1 MPASFLKGVL
11 RRMAK
16 SPKMGNI
23 SGREKIAILM
33 VALGNEVAAEV
44 YKRLDDTTI
53 ELITL
58 EIANLRK
65 ITPDLKLEV
74 MKEAQEVL
82 MAREFMAR
90 GGVEYAR
97 DILERALGPERAQNL
112 LTRITASLQV
122 RPFDFMRHT
131 DAQQVLSFIQGEHP
145 QTIALILSY
154 LEAPQAALI
163 ISGLP
168 AVMQAEVAKRIAK
181 MDRITPE
188 VLREVERV
196 LERKLSTVM
205 GQDFTLAGGI
215 DAVVAIIN
223 SADRGTERNIMEY
236 LEEND
241 PELAEEIKKRL
252 FVFEDIIRLDDRSL
266 QRVLREVDMKEL
278 GLALK
283 GATEELRGK
292 FFKNMSKRAAEM
304 LQEDMDFMGPVRVKD
319 VEDSQ
324 QKVVNVVR
332 SLEEAGEIIIASG
345 GEDELVV

>member
-1 MPASFLKGVL
+1 
-11 RRMAK
+11 MAK
-16 SPKMGNI
+16 SN
-23 SGREKIAILM
+23 SSVSNREKIAVLM
-33 VALGNEVAAEV
+33 VALGNDIAAEV
-44 YKRLDDTTI
+44 YKKLDDTAI

-58 EIANLRK
+58 EVANLRK
-65 ITPDLKLEV
+65 VTPELKLEV
-74 MKEAQEVL
+74 LKEAQEVL

-90 GGVEYAR
+90 GGVDYAR
-97 DILERALGPERAQNL
+97 DVLERALGPERAQNL
-112 LTRITASLQV
+112 LARITASLQV

-131 DAQQVLSFIQGEHP
+131 DPQQVLGFIQGEHP

-154 LEAPQAALI
+154 LEAPQAAMIL
-163 ISGLP
+163 SGLP
-168 AVMQAEVAKRIAK
+168 AVLQAEVAKRIAR

-205 GQDFTLAGGI
+205 GQDFTMAGGI
-215 DAVVAIIN
+215 DAVVAIVN
-223 SADRGTERNIMEY
+223 SSDRTTERNIMEH

-283 GATEELRGK
+283 GATEELRTK

-304 LQEDMDFMGPVRVKD
+304 LQEDMDYMGPVRVKD
-319 VEDSQ
+319 VEESQ
-324 QKVVNVVR
+324 QKVVNIVR
-332 SLEEAGEIIIASG
+332 GLEEQGEIVIASG

>member
-1 MPASFLKGVL
+1 
-11 RRMAK
+11 MAK
-16 SPKMGNI
+16 TPRVSSVSN
-23 SGREKIAILM
+23 REKIAVLM
-33 VALGNEVAAEV
+33 VALGNDIAAEV
-44 YKRLDDTTI
+44 YKLLDDTTI

-58 EIANLRK
+58 EIANLKK
-65 ITPDLKLEV
+65 ITSELKLEV
-74 MKEAQEVL
+74 MKEAQEIL

-97 DILERALGPERAQNL
+97 DVLERALGVERAQNL

-131 DAQQVLSFIQGEHP
+131 DPQQALSFIQGEHP

-154 LEAPQAALI
+154 LEAGQAALI

-168 AVMQAEVAKRIAK
+168 AVMQAEVARRIAK

-188 VLREVERV
+188 ILREVERV
-196 LERKLSTVM
+196 LERKLSTIM

-215 DAVVAIIN
+215 DAVVALIN
-223 SADRGTERNIMEY
+223 SADRTTERNIMEY

-283 GATEELRGK
+283 GATEELRVK

-304 LQEDMDFMGPVRVKD
+304 LQEDMDYMGPVRVKD
-319 VEDSQ
+319 VEESQ

-332 SLEEAGEIIIASG
+332 ALEEAGEIVVAAG

>member
-1 MPASFLKGVL
+1 
-11 RRMAK
+11 MAK
-16 SPKMGNI
+16 STRVSSVSN
-23 SGREKIAILM
+23 REKIAVLM
-33 VALGNEVAAEV
+33 VALGNDIAAEV
-44 YKRLDDTTI
+44 YKLLDDTTI

-65 ITPDLKLEV
+65 ITPELKLEV
-74 MKEAQEVL
+74 MKEAQEIL

-90 GGVEYAR
+90 GGVDYAR
-97 DILERALGPERAQNL
+97 DVLERALGPERAQNL

-131 DAQQVLSFIQGEHP
+131 DPQQVLGFIQGEHP

-154 LEAPQAALI
+154 LDSNQAASI

-223 SADRGTERNIMEY
+223 SADRTTERNIMEY

-283 GATEELRGK
+283 GATEELRLK

-304 LQEDMDFMGPVRVKD
+304 LQEDMDYMGPVRVKD
-319 VEDSQ
+319 VEEAQ

-332 SLEEAGEIIIASG
+332 ALEEAGEIVVATG

>member
-1 MPASFLKGVL
+1 
-11 RRMAK
+11 MAK
-16 SPKMGNI
+16 SNSAA
-23 SGREKIAILM
+23 SGGVSSREKIAVLM
-33 VALGNEVAAEV
+33 VSLGNEVAAEV
-44 YKRLDDTTI
+44 YKKLDDPTI

-65 ITPDLKLEV
+65 VSPEIKLQVLKD
-74 MKEAQEVL
+74 AQEVL

-90 GGVEYAR
+90 GGVDYAR
-97 DILERALGPERAQNL
+97 DVLERALGPERAQNL
-112 LTRITASLQV
+112 LARITASLQV

-131 DAQQVLSFIQGEHP
+131 DAQQILSFIQGEHP

-154 LEAPQAALI
+154 LDPSQAAMIL
-163 ISGLP
+163 SGLSP
-168 AVMQAEVAKRIAK
+168 NLQAEVAKRIAR

-205 GQDFTLAGGI
+205 GQDFTMAGGI
-215 DAVVAIIN
+215 DAVVSLIN
-223 SADRGTERNIMEY
+223 SADRTTERNIMEY

-252 FVFEDIIRLDDRSL
+252 FVFEDILRLDDRAL
-266 QRVLREVDMKEL
+266 QRIMREVDMKDL
-278 GLALK
+278 SLALK
-283 GATEELRGK
+283 GATEELKAK

-304 LQEDMDFMGPVRVKD
+304 LKEDMDYMGPVRVKD
-319 VEDSQ
+319 VEEAQ

-332 SLEEAGEIIIASG
+332 GLEEQGEIVIATG

>member
-1 MPASFLKGVL
+1 
-11 RRMAK
+11 
-16 SPKMGNI
+16 
-23 SGREKIAILM
+23 
-33 VALGNEVAAEV
+33 
-44 YKRLDDTTI
+44 
-53 ELITL
+53 
-58 EIANLRK
+58 
-65 ITPDLKLEV
+65 
-74 MKEAQEVL
+74 MKEAQEIL

-97 DILERALGPERAQNL
+97 DVLERALGPERAQNL

-122 RPFDFMRHT
+122 KPFDFMRHT
-131 DAQQVLSFIQGEHP
+131 DAQQILSFIQGEHP

-154 LEAPQAALI
+154 LEPVQAALI

-223 SADRGTERNIMEY
+223 SADRATERNIMEY

-283 GATEELRGK
+283 GATEELRSK

-304 LQEDMDFMGPVRVKD
+304 LQEDMDYMGPVRVKD
-319 VEDSQ
+319 VEESQ

-332 SLEEAGEIIIASG
+332 ALEEAGEIVVASG

>member
-1 MPASFLKGVL
+1 VSNV
-11 RRMAK
+11 
-16 SPKMGNI
+16 SN
-23 SGREKIAILM
+23 REKIAVLM
-33 VALGNEVAAEV
+33 VALGNDIAAEV
-44 YKRLDDTTI
+44 YKVLDDTAI

-65 ITPDLKLEV
+65 ITPELKLDV
-74 MKEAQEVL
+74 MKEAQEIL

-90 GGVEYAR
+90 GGVDYAR
-97 DILERALGPERAQNL
+97 DVLERALGPERAQNL

-131 DAQQVLSFIQGEHP
+131 DAQQVLGFIQGEHP

-154 LEAPQAALI
+154 LDAPQAAMI

-168 AVMQAEVAKRIAK
+168 AVMQAEVAKRIAR

-215 DAVVAIIN
+215 DAVVTIIN
-223 SADRGTERNIMEY
+223 SADRTTERNIMEY

-283 GATEELRGK
+283 GATEELRVK

-304 LQEDMDFMGPVRVKD
+304 LQEDMDYMGPVRVKD
-319 VEDSQ
+319 VEESQ
-324 QKVVNVVR
+324 QKVVNEVR
-332 SLEEAGEIIIASG
+332 ALEEAGEIVVASG

>member
-1 MPASFLKGVL
+1 
-11 RRMAK
+11 MAK
-16 SPKMGNI
+16 SNSSI
-23 SGREKIAILM
+23 SNREKIAVLM
-33 VALGNEVAAEV
+33 VALGNDIAAEV
-44 YKRLDDTTI
+44 YKKLDDTAI

-58 EIANLRK
+58 EVANLRK
-65 ITPDLKLEV
+65 VTPELKLEV
-74 MKEAQEVL
+74 LKEAQEVL

-90 GGVEYAR
+90 GGVDYAR
-97 DILERALGPERAQNL
+97 DVLERALGPERAQNL
-112 LTRITASLQV
+112 LARITASLQV

-131 DAQQVLSFIQGEHP
+131 DPQQVLGFIQGEHP

-154 LEAPQAALI
+154 LEAPQAAMIL
-163 ISGLP
+163 SGLP
-168 AVMQAEVAKRIAK
+168 AVMQAEVAKRIAR

-205 GQDFTLAGGI
+205 GQDFTMAGGI
-215 DAVVAIIN
+215 DAVVAIVN
-223 SADRGTERNIMEY
+223 SADRTTERNIMEH

-283 GATEELRGK
+283 GATEELRTK

-304 LQEDMDFMGPVRVKD
+304 LQEDMDYMGPVRVKD
-319 VEDSQ
+319 VEESQ
-324 QKVVNVVR
+324 QKVVNIVR
-332 SLEEAGEIIIASG
+332 GLEEQGEIVIASG

>member
-1 MPASFLKGVL
+1 
-11 RRMAK
+11 MAK
-16 SPKMGNI
+16 STKVSSI
-23 SGREKIAILM
+23 SNREKIAVLM
-33 VALGNEVAAEV
+33 VALGNEIAADV
-44 YKRLDDTTI
+44 YKQLDDATI

-65 ITPDLKLEV
+65 VTPELKLDV
-74 MKEAQEVL
+74 MKEAQEIL

-97 DILERALGPERAQNL
+97 DVLERALGPERAQNL

-122 RPFDFMRHT
+122 RPFDFMRNT
-131 DAQQVLSFIQGEHP
+131 DPQQVLGFIQGEHP

-154 LEAPQAALI
+154 LDSGQAAMI

-223 SADRGTERNIMEY
+223 SADRATERNIMEY

-266 QRVLREVDMKEL
+266 QRVLREVEMKEL

-283 GATEELRGK
+283 GATEELRSK

-304 LQEDMDFMGPVRVKD
+304 LQEDMDYMGPVRVKD
-319 VEDSQ
+319 VEEAQ

-332 SLEEAGEIIIASG
+332 ALEEAGEIVVAVG

>member
-1 MPASFLKGVL
+1 
-11 RRMAK
+11 MAK
-16 SPKMGNI
+16 AGGKSLNGKER
-23 SGREKIAILM
+23 SAILM
-33 VALGNEVAAEV
+33 VALGNEVAADI
-44 YKRLDDTTI
+44 YKKLDDSTI
-53 ELITL
+53 EIVTL

-65 ITPDLKLEV
+65 VTPEMRLEV
-74 MKEAQEVL
+74 LKEAQEML
-82 MAREFMAR
+82 LAREYMSR

-97 DILERALGPERAQNL
+97 DILERALGPERAQSL
-112 LTRITASLQV
+112 LSRITASLQV

-131 DAQQVLSFIQGEHP
+131 DPQQLLGFIQGEHP

-154 LEAPQAALI
+154 LEPEQAAQVI
-163 ISGLP
+163 GGL
-168 AVMQAEVAKRIAK
+168 AASLQAEVAKRIAR

-215 DAVVAIIN
+215 DAIVNIIN
-223 SADRGTERNIMEY
+223 NADRATERNIMEH

-241 PELAEEIKKRL
+241 PELAEEIKRRL
-252 FVFEDIIRLDDRSL
+252 FVFEDISKMDDRSL
-266 QRVLREVDMKEL
+266 QRVLREVEMKEL

-292 FFKNMSKRAAEM
+292 FFRNMSKRAAEM
-304 LQEDMDFMGPVRVKD
+304 LKEDMDYMGPVRVRD
-319 VEDSQ
+319 VEESQ

-332 SLEEAGEIIIASG
+332 ALEDTGEIIISRG
-345 GEDELVV
+345 GEEELVV

>member
-1 MPASFLKGVL
+1 
-11 RRMAK
+11 MAK
-16 SPKMGNI
+16 SPRINNI

-33 VALGNEVAAEV
+33 VALGNEIAAEV
-44 YKRLDDTTI
+44 YKLLDDTTI

-131 DAQQVLSFIQGEHP
+131 DAQQVLSFIQNEHP

-154 LEAPQAALI
+154 LEASQAAMI

-205 GQDFTLAGGI
+205 GQDFTMAGGI

-223 SADRGTERNIMEY
+223 SADRATERNIMEY

-304 LQEDMDFMGPVRVKD
+304 LQEDMDYMGPVRVKD

-332 SLEEAGEIIIASG
+332 SLEEAGEIVIASG

>member
-1 MPASFLKGVL
+1 MPNKRSSLL
-11 RRMAK
+11 
-16 SPKMGNI
+16 
-23 SGREKIAILM
+23 GREKVAVLM
-33 VALGNEVAAEV
+33 VILGNEIASEI
-44 YKRLDDTTI
+44 YKLLDDTSI
-53 ELITL
+53 EITTL

-65 ITPDLKLEV
+65 VPPELKLEV
-74 MKEAQEVL
+74 MKEAQEIL

-112 LTRITASLQV
+112 LGRVTASLQV

-131 DAQQVLSFIQGEHP
+131 DPQQVLGFIQGEHP
-145 QTIALILSY
+145 QTIALIMSY
-154 LEAPQAALI
+154 LEPPQAALI

-168 AVMQAEVAKRIAK
+168 AVMQAEVAKRIAR

-188 VLREVERV
+188 ILREVERV

-205 GQDFTLAGGI
+205 GQDFTLAGGV

-223 SADRGTERNIMEY
+223 SADRATERNIMEY

-252 FVFEDIIRLDDRSL
+252 FVFEDILRLDDRSL
-266 QRVLREVDMKEL
+266 QRVLREVELKEL

-283 GATEELRGK
+283 GATDELRNK

-304 LQEDMDFMGPVRVKD
+304 LKEDMDFMGPVRVKD
-319 VEDSQ
+319 VEESQ
-324 QKVVNVVR
+324 QKIVNAVR
-332 SLEEAGEIIIASG
+332 SLEEAGEIVIATG
-345 GEDELVV
+345 GEDELLV

>member
-1 MPASFLKGVL
+1 MPNK
-11 RRMAK
+11 K
-16 SPKMGNI
+16 SNLL
-23 SGREKIAILM
+23 GREKVAVLM
-33 VALGNEVAAEV
+33 VTLGNEIASEI
-44 YKRLDDTTI
+44 YKLLDDTSI
-53 ELITL
+53 EIVTL

-65 ITPDLKLEV
+65 VPPELKLDV
-74 MKEAQEVL
+74 MKEAQEIL

-112 LTRITASLQV
+112 LSRVTASLQV

-131 DAQQVLSFIQGEHP
+131 DPQQVLGFIQGEHP
-145 QTIALILSY
+145 QTIALIMSY
-154 LEAPQAALI
+154 LDPAQAALI

-188 VLREVERV
+188 ILREVERV

-205 GQDFTLAGGI
+205 GQDFTLAGGV

-223 SADRGTERNIMEY
+223 SADRTTERNIMEY

-252 FVFEDIIRLDDRSL
+252 FVFEDILRLDDRSL
-266 QRVLREVDMKEL
+266 QRVLREVELKEL

-283 GATEELRGK
+283 GATEDLREK
-292 FFKNMSKRAAEM
+292 FFRNMSKRAAEM
-304 LQEDMDFMGPVRVKD
+304 LKEDMDFMGPVRVKD
-319 VEDSQ
+319 VEESQ
-324 QKVVNVVR
+324 QKIVNVVR
-332 SLEEAGEIIIASG
+332 SLEEAGEIVIASG
-345 GEDELVV
+345 GGESELVV

>member
-1 MPASFLKGVL
+1 
-11 RRMAK
+11 MAK
-16 SPKMGNI
+16 SNSSI
-23 SGREKIAILM
+23 SSREKIAVLM
-33 VALGNEVAAEV
+33 VALGNDIAAEV
-44 YKRLDDTTI
+44 YKKLDDTAI

-58 EIANLRK
+58 EVANLRK
-65 ITPDLKLEV
+65 VTPELKLEV
-74 MKEAQEVL
+74 LKEAQEIL

-90 GGVEYAR
+90 GGVDYAR
-97 DILERALGPERAQNL
+97 DVLERALGPERAQNL
-112 LTRITASLQV
+112 LARITASLQV

-131 DAQQVLSFIQGEHP
+131 DPQQVLGFIQGEHP

-154 LEAPQAALI
+154 LEAPQAAMIL
-163 ISGLP
+163 SGLP
-168 AVMQAEVAKRIAK
+168 AVLQAEVAKRIAR

-205 GQDFTLAGGI
+205 GQDFTMAGGI
-215 DAVVAIIN
+215 DAVVAIVN
-223 SADRGTERNIMEY
+223 SSDRTTERNIMEH

-283 GATEELRGK
+283 GATEDLRTK

-304 LQEDMDFMGPVRVKD
+304 LQEDMDYMGPVRVKD
-319 VEDSQ
+319 VEESQ

-332 SLEEAGEIIIASG
+332 GLEEQGEIIIASG

>member
-1 MPASFLKGVL
+1 
-11 RRMAK
+11 MAK
-16 SPKMGNI
+16 SNSSI
-23 SGREKIAILM
+23 SSREKIAVLM
-33 VALGNEVAAEV
+33 VALGNDIAAEV
-44 YKRLDDTTI
+44 YKKLDDTAI

-58 EIANLRK
+58 EVANLRK
-65 ITPDLKLEV
+65 VTPELKLEV
-74 MKEAQEVL
+74 LKEAQEIL

-90 GGVEYAR
+90 GGVDYAR
-97 DILERALGPERAQNL
+97 DVLERALGPERAQNL
-112 LTRITASLQV
+112 LARITASLQV

-131 DAQQVLSFIQGEHP
+131 DPQQVLGFIQGEHP

-154 LEAPQAALI
+154 LEAPQAAMIL
-163 ISGLP
+163 SGLP
-168 AVMQAEVAKRIAK
+168 AVMQAEVAKRIAR

-205 GQDFTLAGGI
+205 GQDFTMAGGI
-215 DAVVAIIN
+215 DAVVAIVN
-223 SADRGTERNIMEY
+223 SSDRTTERNIMEH

-283 GATEELRGK
+283 GATEDLRTK

-304 LQEDMDFMGPVRVKD
+304 LQEDMDYMGPVRVKD
-319 VEDSQ
+319 VEESQ
-324 QKVVNVVR
+324 QKVVNIVR
-332 SLEEAGEIIIASG
+332 GLEEQGEIVIASG

>member
-1 MPASFLKGVL
+1 
-11 RRMAK
+11 MAK
-16 SPKMGNI
+16 AAVRSNNV
-23 SGREKIAILM
+23 SNREKIAVLM
-33 VALGNEVAAEV
+33 VALGNDIAAEV
-44 YKRLDDTTI
+44 YKQLDDPTI

-58 EIANLRK
+58 EVANLKK

-74 MKEAQEVL
+74 MKEAQEIL

-97 DILERALGPERAQNL
+97 EVLERALGPERAQNL

-131 DAQQVLSFIQGEHP
+131 DPQQVLGFIQGEHP

-154 LEAPQAALI
+154 LDAPQAAMF

-168 AVMQAEVAKRIAK
+168 AVMQAEVSKRIAK

-223 SADRGTERNIMEY
+223 SADRTTERNIMEY

-283 GATEELRGK
+283 GATEELRVK

-304 LQEDMDFMGPVRVKD
+304 LQEDMDYMGPVRVKD
-319 VEDSQ
+319 GEESQ
-324 QKVVNVVR
+324 QKVVNAVR
-332 SLEEAGEIIIASG
+332 ALEEAGEIVVAAG

>member
-1 MPASFLKGVL
+1 
-11 RRMAK
+11 MAK
-16 SPKMGNI
+16 SNSSI
-23 SGREKIAILM
+23 SSREKIAVLM
-33 VALGNEVAAEV
+33 VALGNDIAAEV
-44 YKRLDDTTI
+44 YKKLDDTAI

-58 EIANLRK
+58 EVANLRK
-65 ITPDLKLEV
+65 VTPELKLEV
-74 MKEAQEVL
+74 LKEAQEIL

-90 GGVEYAR
+90 GGVDYAR
-97 DILERALGPERAQNL
+97 DVLERALGPERAQNL
-112 LTRITASLQV
+112 LARITASLQV

-131 DAQQVLSFIQGEHP
+131 DPQQVLGFIQGEHP

-154 LEAPQAALI
+154 LEAPQAAMIL
-163 ISGLP
+163 SGLP
-168 AVMQAEVAKRIAK
+168 AIMQAEVAKRIAR

-205 GQDFTLAGGI
+205 GQDFTMAGGI
-215 DAVVAIIN
+215 DAVVAIVN
-223 SADRGTERNIMEY
+223 SADRTTERNIMEH

-283 GATEELRGK
+283 GATEELRTK

-304 LQEDMDFMGPVRVKD
+304 LQEDMDYMGPVRVKD
-319 VEDSQ
+319 VEESQ
-324 QKVVNVVR
+324 QKVVNIVR
-332 SLEEAGEIIIASG
+332 GLEEQGEIVIASG

>member
-1 MPASFLKGVL
+1 
-11 RRMAK
+11 MAK
-16 SPKMGNI
+16 SNSSI
-23 SGREKIAILM
+23 SSREKIAVLM
-33 VALGNEVAAEV
+33 VALGNDIAAEV
-44 YKRLDDTTI
+44 YKKLDDTAI

-58 EIANLRK
+58 EVANLRK
-65 ITPDLKLEV
+65 VTPELKLEV
-74 MKEAQEVL
+74 LKEAQEIL

-90 GGVEYAR
+90 GGVDYAR
-97 DILERALGPERAQNL
+97 DVLERALGPERAQNL
-112 LTRITASLQV
+112 LARITASLQV
-122 RPFDFMRHT
+122 RPFDFMRHP
-131 DAQQVLSFIQGEHP
+131 DPQQVLGFIQGEHP

-154 LEAPQAALI
+154 LEAPQAAMIL
-163 ISGLP
+163 SGLP
-168 AVMQAEVAKRIAK
+168 AVLQAEVAKRIAR

-205 GQDFTLAGGI
+205 GQDFTMAGGI
-215 DAVVAIIN
+215 DAVVAIVN
-223 SADRGTERNIMEY
+223 SSDRTTERNIMEH

-283 GATEELRGK
+283 GATEELRTK

-304 LQEDMDFMGPVRVKD
+304 LQEDMDYMGPVRVKD
-319 VEDSQ
+319 VEESQ
-324 QKVVNVVR
+324 QKVVNIVR
-332 SLEEAGEIIIASG
+332 GLEEQGEIVIASG

>member
-1 MPASFLKGVL
+1 MPNKRSSLL
-11 RRMAK
+11 
-16 SPKMGNI
+16 
-23 SGREKIAILM
+23 GREKVAVLM
-33 VALGNEVAAEV
+33 VILGNEIASEI
-44 YKRLDDTTI
+44 YKLLDDTSI
-53 ELITL
+53 EITTL

-65 ITPDLKLEV
+65 VPPELKLEV
-74 MKEAQEVL
+74 MKEAQEIL

-112 LTRITASLQV
+112 LGRVTASLQV

-131 DAQQVLSFIQGEHP
+131 DPQQVLGFIQGEHP
-145 QTIALILSY
+145 QTIALIMSY
-154 LEAPQAALI
+154 LEPLQAAMI

-168 AVMQAEVAKRIAK
+168 AVMQAEVAKRIAR

-188 VLREVERV
+188 ILREVERV

-205 GQDFTLAGGI
+205 GQDFTLAGGV

-223 SADRGTERNIMEY
+223 SADRATERNIMEY

-252 FVFEDIIRLDDRSL
+252 FVFEDILRLDDRSL
-266 QRVLREVDMKEL
+266 QRVLREVELKEL

-283 GATEELRGK
+283 GATEDLRNK

-304 LQEDMDFMGPVRVKD
+304 LKEDMEFMGPVRVKD

-324 QKVVNVVR
+324 QKIVNAVR
-332 SLEEAGEIIIASG
+332 SLEEAGEIVIATG

>member
-1 MPASFLKGVL
+1 
-11 RRMAK
+11 MANKK
-16 SPKMGNI
+16 SNLL
-23 SGREKIAILM
+23 GREKVAVLM
-33 VALGNEVAAEV
+33 VTLGNEIASEI
-44 YKRLDDTTI
+44 YKQLDDTSI
-53 ELITL
+53 EIVTL

-65 ITPDLKLEV
+65 VPPELKLEV

-112 LTRITASLQV
+112 LSRVTASLQV

-131 DAQQVLSFIQGEHP
+131 DPQQVLGFIQGEHP
-145 QTIALILSY
+145 QTIALIMSY
-154 LEAPQAALI
+154 LDPSQAAMI

-188 VLREVERV
+188 ILREVERV

-205 GQDFTLAGGI
+205 GQDFTLAGGV

-223 SADRGTERNIMEY
+223 SADRTTERNIMEY

-252 FVFEDIIRLDDRSL
+252 FVFEDILRLDDRSL
-266 QRVLREVDMKEL
+266 QRVLREVELKEL

-283 GATEELRGK
+283 GATEDLRNK

-304 LQEDMDFMGPVRVKD
+304 LKEDMDFMGPVRVKD
-319 VEDSQ
+319 VEESQ
-324 QKVVNVVR
+324 QKIVNIVR
-332 SLEEAGEIIIASG
+332 SLEEAGEIVIASSG

>member
-1 MPASFLKGVL
+1 
-11 RRMAK
+11 MAK
-16 SPKMGNI
+16 SNSAAPGGV
-23 SGREKIAILM
+23 SSREKIAVLM
-33 VALGNEVAAEV
+33 VSLGNEVAAEV
-44 YKRLDDTTI
+44 YKKLDDPTI

-65 ITPDLKLEV
+65 VSPEIKLQVLKD
-74 MKEAQEVL
+74 AQEVL

-90 GGVEYAR
+90 GGVDYAR
-97 DILERALGPERAQNL
+97 DVLERALGPERAQNL
-112 LTRITASLQV
+112 LARITASLQV

-131 DAQQVLSFIQGEHP
+131 DAQQILSFIQGEHP

-154 LEAPQAALI
+154 LDPSQAAMIL
-163 ISGLP
+163 SGLSP
-168 AVMQAEVAKRIAK
+168 NLQAEVAKRIAR

-205 GQDFTLAGGI
+205 GQDFTMAGGI
-215 DAVVAIIN
+215 DAVVALIN
-223 SADRGTERNIMEY
+223 SADRTTERNIMEY

-241 PELAEEIKKRL
+241 PELAEDIKKRL
-252 FVFEDIIRLDDRSL
+252 FVFEDILRLDDRAL
-266 QRVLREVDMKEL
+266 QRIMREVDMKDL
-278 GLALK
+278 SLALK
-283 GATEELRGK
+283 GATEELKAK

-304 LQEDMDFMGPVRVKD
+304 LKEDMDYMGPVRVKD
-319 VEDSQ
+319 VEEAQ

-332 SLEEAGEIIIASG
+332 GLEEQGEIVIATG